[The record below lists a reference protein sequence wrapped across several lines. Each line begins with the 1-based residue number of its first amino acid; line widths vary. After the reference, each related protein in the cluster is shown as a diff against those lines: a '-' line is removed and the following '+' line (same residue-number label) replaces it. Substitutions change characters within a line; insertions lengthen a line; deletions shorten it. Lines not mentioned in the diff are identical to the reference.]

1 MPQPSHGAARS
12 KRPRPSGG
20 AGRPLE
26 PGLYL
31 VATPIGNARDITLRA
46 LDVLAGAQVVAC
58 EDTRTTAKLLGMHGV
73 AARLTAYH
81 EHNAARVRPAL
92 LARLARGEAVAL
104 VADAGTPLIS
114 DPGYR
119 LVAAARDAGV
129 AVTAV
134 PGASAPLAALC
145 VSGLPTDRFLF
156 AGFLPARRAARRRG
170 LEALATVD
178 ATLLMFESA
187 RRLAGSLADMAD
199 VLGPREAAVA
209 RELTKRFEEVR
220 RGPLGELAAHYADA
234 GPPKGEVVVVV
245 GPPGPRE
252 FDDETVDARLREAL
266 AENSVRD
273 AAASV
278 SAMTGLPRRGLYAR
292 ALALSDRR

>member
-1 MPQPSHGAARS
+1 MPQPSHGGARS

-58 EDTRTTAKLLGMHGV
+58 EDTRTTGKLLGMHGV

-156 AGFLPARRAARRRG
+156 AGFLPARQAARRRG

-209 RELTKRFEEVR
+209 
-220 RGPLGELAAHYADA
+220 A
-234 GPPKGEVVVVV
+234 
-245 GPPGPRE
+245 
-252 FDDETVDARLREAL
+252 
-266 AENSVRD
+266 
-273 AAASV
+273 
-278 SAMTGLPRRGLYAR
+278 
-292 ALALSDRR
+292 